1 MVLSKPTSAHS
12 LYIYIY
18 MVLSNPISFI
28 WFYPTLHM
36 VLSNPIYGSVQP
48 YKCSLCVT
56 FITCRPEDASFLVLR
71 NMLCAQYSIQQCF
84 GLLKEYVDGAA
95 NPYPLAMKPRD
106 IQPNK
111 RDKHLIEIKYCVDT
125 SPPKQAEKA
134 REQHKLL
141 MPRFL
146 GHRKTLHTILLGATG
161 TIYSSYTRI
170 PLHSLGVTGLHATAL
185 MKLLSIHAIRS
196 ATKIKMMRKTLNTTP
211 TNIRAILLV
220 MCRLLPPNH
229 LAPTENFLMFF
240 FSRWDVVCLCIHW
253 VVRNT
258 KQHPFLI
265 HAGSAYT
272 ICVLFLLLSFPTEK
286 LIKAYPGGTLCVC
299 IYWVV

>member
-1 MVLSKPTSAHS
+1 
-12 LYIYIY
+12 
-18 MVLSNPISFI
+18 
-28 WFYPTLHM
+28 
-36 VLSNPIYGSVQP
+36 
-48 YKCSLCVT
+48 
-56 FITCRPEDASFLVLR
+56 
-71 NMLCAQYSIQQCF
+71 
-84 GLLKEYVDGAA
+84 
-95 NPYPLAMKPRD
+95 MKPRD
-106 IQPNK
+106 IPSNK
-111 RDKHLIEIKYCVDT
+111 RDMQLIKIKYCVDT
-125 SPPKQAEKA
+125 SFTKRQKRHENDVKICYCLAYSNTMKPFTPSC
-134 REQHKLL
+134 
-141 MPRFL
+141 
-146 GHRKTLHTILLGATG
+146 LLGATG
-161 TIYSSYTRI
+161 TNYSSHIRN